1 MMENILNK
9 KGIAAIIM
17 LCQFLPVAAQRN
29 ESLTVVPTDTLAVL
43 SGKTIIDEKRVYAKN
58 ILRMNN
64 TTLTG
69 DGNLVITAEEG
80 IVLTGVTKVA
90 LGATLKLNGRSQYAV
105 ICSYDASGNR
115 VLRKR
120 KPTEQ

>member
-17 LCQFLPVAAQRN
+17 LCQFLPVTAQRN

-43 SGKTIIDEKRVYAKN
+43 SGKTITDEKRVYAKN

-64 TTLTG
+64 TTVTG

-120 KPTEQ
+120 KPTAQ